1 MILLTSEEMRM
12 SKRCGHQKKQGR
24 QQGFSLIELMIAVV
38 VLVVGVVGVAQL
50 VPAAIFLNARNR
62 ADSSSLVYAQR
73 EMDQFVNYAL
83 TTPAPY
89 TFTDQ
94 QGNTNLNLGGAA
106 VFNAV
111 VGSPVTTVG
120 GHVAINFA
128 GAQVAGYS
136 YNYTDPIDPT
146 TNYDVRWA
154 VINTGV
160 ANSVFSRRFILG
172 VQKSG
177 GDTPLPPVTL
187 DTTVSR

>member
-1 MILLTSEEMRM
+1 MN
-12 SKRCGHQKKQGR
+12 KRNTNNRKRRG
-24 QQGFSLIELMIAVV
+24 QQGFTLIELMIAVV
-38 VLVVGVVGVAQL
+38 VLVVGAVSVAQL
-50 VPAAIFLNARNR
+50 VPAAIFLNSRNR

-73 EMDQFVNYAL
+73 EMDQFVNQAFI
-83 TTPAPY
+83 PAPY

-94 QGNTNLNLGGAA
+94 QGNTNCNVGGGT
-106 VFNAV
+106 VFDAL

-120 GHVAINFA
+120 GHVAINFTA
-128 GAQVAGYS
+128 GKVAGYS
-136 YNYTDPIDPT
+136 YNYTDPTDPT

-154 VINTGV
+154 VVNTGT
-160 ANSVFSRRFILG
+160 ANNIYSRRFILG

>member
-1 MILLTSEEMRM
+1 M
-12 SKRCGHQKKQGR
+12 SKHITNNKKHSG
-24 QQGFSLIELMIAVV
+24 QQGFTLIELMIAVL
-38 VLVVGVVGVAQL
+38 VLVVGVVSVAEL
-50 VPAAIFLNARNR
+50 VPAAILLNSRNR
-62 ADSSSLVYAQR
+62 ADSSSLVFAQR
-73 EMDQFVNYAL
+73 EMDQFVNQPL

-94 QGNTNLNLGGAA
+94 QGQVCNLGGAA

-120 GHVAINFA
+120 GHVAINFG
-128 GAQVAGYS
+128 GAQVGGYS
-136 YNYTDPIDPT
+136 YTYTDPTDP
-146 TNYDVRWA
+146 NIAYDVRWA

-160 ANSVFSRRFILG
+160 AGSVYSRRFILG
-172 VQKSG
+172 VQKRG

>member
-1 MILLTSEEMRM
+1 M

-50 VPAAIFLNARNR
+50 VPAAMFLNARNR

-73 EMDQFVNYAL
+73 EMDQFVSQSL
-83 TTPAPY
+83 TSN

-94 QGNTNLNLGGAA
+94 QGNFCNLGGS
-106 VFNAV
+106 VSFNAV

-120 GHVAINFA
+120 GHVAINFS
-128 GAQVAGYS
+128 GGQVAGYS
-136 YNYTDPIDPT
+136 YNYTDPTDPT

-154 VINTGV
+154 VINTG
-160 ANSVFSRRFILG
+160 AATSVFSRRFILG

-187 DTTVSR
+187 DSTVSR

>member
-1 MILLTSEEMRM
+1 M
-12 SKRCGHQKKQGR
+12 SNRNAHNRKHRG
-24 QQGFSLIELMIAVV
+24 QQGFTLIELMIAVL
-38 VLVVGVVGVAQL
+38 VLVVGVVSVAEL

-62 ADSSSLVYAQR
+62 SDSSSLVYAQR
-73 EMDQFVNYAL
+73 EMDQFVNQAFI
-83 TTPAPY
+83 PAPY

-94 QGNTNLNLGGAA
+94 QGNPNCNVGGGL
-106 VFNAV
+106 VFDAV

-120 GHVAINFA
+120 GHVAIDFT
-128 GAQVAGYS
+128 GGKVAGYS
-136 YNYTDPIDPT
+136 YNYTDPTDTT

-154 VINTGV
+154 VINTGT
-160 ANSVFSRRFILG
+160 ANNVYSRRFILG

>member
-1 MILLTSEEMRM
+1 M
-12 SKRCGHQKKQGR
+12 SRRITNNSRHRG
-24 QQGFSLIELMIAVV
+24 QQGFTLIELMIAVL
-38 VLVVGVVGVAQL
+38 VLVVGVVAVAEL
-50 VPAAIFLNARNR
+50 VPAAIFLNSRNR
-62 ADSSSLVYAQR
+62 SDSSSLVYAQR
-73 EMDQFVNYAL
+73 EMDQFVNQSL
-83 TTPAPY
+83 TSP

-94 QGNTNLNLGGAA
+94 QGNFCNLGGSA

-120 GHVAINFA
+120 GHVAINFG

-136 YNYTDPIDPT
+136 YNYTDPTDPN

-154 VINTGV
+154 VINTG
-160 ANSVFSRRFILG
+160 AAGSVYSRRFIMG

>member
-1 MILLTSEEMRM
+1 MNMCNTNNR
-12 SKRCGHQKKQGR
+12 KRRG
-24 QQGFSLIELMIAVV
+24 QQGFTLIELMIAVV
-38 VLVVGVVGVAQL
+38 VLVIGVVSVAQL
-50 VPAAIFLNARNR
+50 VPAAIFLNSRNR

-73 EMDQFVNYAL
+73 EMDQFVNQAFI
-83 TTPAPY
+83 PAPY

-94 QGNTNLNLGGAA
+94 QGNPNCNVGGGT

-120 GHVAINFA
+120 GHVAINFT
-128 GAQVAGYS
+128 GGKVAGYS
-136 YNYTDPIDPT
+136 YNYTDPTDPT

-154 VINTGV
+154 VINTGT
-160 ANSVFSRRFILG
+160 ANNIYSRRFILG

-187 DTTVSR
+187 DSTVSR

>member
-1 MILLTSEEMRM
+1 MR
-12 SKRCGHQKKQGR
+12 KRNGHNIKHQS
-24 QQGFSLIELMIAVV
+24 QQGFTLIELMIAVV

-50 VPAAIFLNARNR
+50 VPAAIFLNSRNR

-73 EMDQFVNYAL
+73 EMDQFTNQPL
-83 TTPAPY
+83 TSNN
-89 TFTDQ
+89 FTDQ
-94 QGNTNLNLGGAA
+94 QGNVCNLGGST

-120 GHVAINFA
+120 GHVAVNFS
-128 GAQVAGYS
+128 GGQVAGYS
-136 YNYTDPIDPT
+136 YYYTDPTDT
-146 TNYDVRWA
+146 SATRFDVRWA
-154 VINTGV
+154 VISTGAAGNV
-160 ANSVFSRRFILG
+160 YSRRFILG

>member
-1 MILLTSEEMRM
+1 M
-12 SKRCGHQKKQGR
+12 SKRNAHNTKQLAQR
-24 QQGFSLIELMIAVV
+24 GFTLIELMIAIV
-38 VLVVGVVGVAQL
+38 VLVVGVVAVAQL
-50 VPAAIFLNARNR
+50 VPAAIFLNSRNR

-73 EMDQFVNYAL
+73 EMDQFANQAFI
-83 TTPAPY
+83 PAPY

-94 QGNTNLNLGGAA
+94 QGNPNCNVGGGT

-120 GHVAINFA
+120 GHVAINFTS
-128 GAQVAGYS
+128 GKVAGYS
-136 YNYTDPIDPT
+136 YTYTDPTDAT
-146 TNYDVRWA
+146 LAYDVRWA

-160 ANSVFSRRFILG
+160 AGSVYSRRFILG
-172 VQKSG
+172 VQKSN